1 MVLAA
6 AAAAEQVAQVE
17 QVALIIQVMVAEER
31 GPWQA
36 QLEEK
41 VEVEGS

>member
-1 MVLAA
+1 MELVAVVG
-6 AAAAEQVAQVE
+6 AEQMVPVE